1 MTTEKETIT
10 ISVNGRTKEINIDQL
25 TPDGEISFQQ
35 VLDLASDSPGWLP
48 PGPNI
53 EYTVSFRNG
62 AGRPPAGDLM
72 TGGATKIQ
80 DGTVFIAT
88 STDKS

>member
-1 MTTEKETIT
+1 MVAEKETIT

-25 TPDGEISFQQ
+25 TSDGEISFQQ

-72 TGGATKIQ
+72 EGEAIKIQ